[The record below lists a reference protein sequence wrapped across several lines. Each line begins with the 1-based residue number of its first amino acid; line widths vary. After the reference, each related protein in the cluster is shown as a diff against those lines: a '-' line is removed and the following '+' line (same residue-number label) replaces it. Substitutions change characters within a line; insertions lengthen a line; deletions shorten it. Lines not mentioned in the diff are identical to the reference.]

1 MNEFLLST
9 PGFSGSPQLLLHLVR
24 EAELRIEDLSISELI
39 GQFLGYIRYLEKISL
54 DEAGDFIVI
63 ASLLMRLKV
72 SQLIPS
78 LPEEDGLTAGPND
91 FLKNLEEYKKFKEV
105 AAALKTKEEERRLLF
120 DRGYIPEEGD
130 NGDEELVEASLFDLL
145 EALRAILPSL
155 STPETMEVRADEIT
169 IEEKME
175 LILKRLKEEGRIGFA
190 SLLDVGLGK
199 RHVVVTFVALLELIR
214 LGVVRAKQR
223 KAFSEITIVLGL
235 GPAAVA
241 DAGQGMVD
249 D

>member
-1 MNEFLLST
+1 MNGFLLST
-9 PGFSGSPQLLLHLVR
+9 PGFSGTPELLLHLVK
-24 EAELRIEDLSISELI
+24 EAELKIEDLSISKLI

-54 DEAGDFIVI
+54 DEAGEFIVI

-78 LPEEDGLTAGPND
+78 LSEEEGLEAGPD
-91 FLKNLEEYKKFKEV
+91 ELMRNLQEYRKFKEV

-120 DRGYIPEEGD
+120 DRGYIPEEGE
-130 NGDEELVEASLFDLL
+130 NGDEELIEASLFDLL
-145 EALRAILPSL
+145 EALRAILPGL
-155 STPETMEVRADEIT
+155 STPEPMEVRAEEIT

-175 LILKRLKEEGRIGFA
+175 LILRRLREEGRIGFA
-190 SLLDVGLGK
+190 SLLDVDLGK

-223 KAFSEITIVLGL
+223 KAFSEITIVLGM
-235 GPAAVA
+235 GQAAAA
-241 DAGQGMVD
+241 DVSRGIVD